1 MASEPDPRDRP
12 EGASAPPPPPGAPPD
27 GLEPRARRR
36 SSITISVPRVTRI
49 TLTVPQVEPK
59 HVRIGLYVSIAA
71 GLAFMA
77 GLWWLRRI
85 APGRVDEAVRGWA
98 AARVLALSDSIYRLS
113 MGGIGY
119 NPATGSVSL
128 DSFRL
133 TTDSARNTAR
143 ARPLPIVTLA
153 VRGGH
158 VEGVRL
164 RNVFGTGR
172 RTIAIGTI
180 RVDDID
186 ADVVLPPSV
195 DTAGGPAPSPSAKAT
210 PELDFFEWQRG
221 VSLPEGVPRIR
232 VGQVQVPQVKVVVR
246 PATGTQGQV
255 RVLPQLAMELDS
267 LVMDARDTATTP
279 IYATDIRLRAQRYH
293 GGWDSLT
300 SLSIEG
306 AEGSFA
312 DSVLRVEGVEIRPTR
327 SDTELRQAGGSRH
340 TRVIATLGRFDARG
354 IAWGEILRHATLAVR
369 AIDIETPK
377 LDLLVDHNLPE
388 RRETDRPRMPNQVMR
403 DFPLRVLIDSVRVR
417 GGAIAYAELEPGKPM
432 SGVVTFEQIEASLLN
447 LSNDPG
453 RMSVERPA
461 VFTASTRLMGT
472 GTLSAVLE
480 IPLLS
485 QRFDMKY
492 HGSLGPMPLT
502 DFNRFAATNS
512 DVHFTHG
519 DVLGVDFDATVTAGR
534 AKGRVVPRYRDLA
547 IGLQGK
553 DEGIMAKVKRKIASI
568 IANKI
573 VLRQDNPEHD
583 GKGPLITAAIDRRR
597 APSEGLFSFL
607 WFTVRD
613 PIKRVLKP

>member
-1 MASEPDPRDRP
+1 MASESDPRDRP
-12 EGASAPPPPPGAPPD
+12 PRGSEPPPGSPPKD
-27 GLEPRARRR
+27 AEPRSRRR

-49 TLTVPQVEPK
+49 TLTVPQVEPR
-59 HVRIGLYVSIAA
+59 HVRIGLYVSITA

-98 AARVLALSDSIYRLS
+98 AARVLALSDSVYRLDI
-113 MGGIGY
+113 GGIGY

-133 TTDSARNTAR
+133 STDSARNAAR
-143 ARPLPIVTLA
+143 ARPLPIVTLS

-158 VEGVRL
+158 VDGVRL
-164 RNVFGTGR
+164 RNVFGSGR
-172 RTIAIGTI
+172 RTVSIGTI

-186 ADVVLPPSV
+186 ADVVLPPAL
-195 DTAGGPAPSPSAKAT
+195 DTAGAQEPAPPPGART
-210 PELDFFEWQRG
+210 MPDVDFFEWQRG

-232 VGQVQVPQVKVVVR
+232 IGQVQVPQVKVVVR
-246 PATGTQGQV
+246 PAAGAPGQV

-279 IYATDIRLRAQRYH
+279 IYASDIRLRAERYR

-300 SLSIEG
+300 SLSIER

-327 SDTELRQAGGSRH
+327 SDAELRQAGGPRH
-340 TRVIATLGRFDARG
+340 TRVIATLGGFDARG

-369 AIDIETPK
+369 AIAIDAPR
-377 LDLLVDHNLPE
+377 LDLLVDHNLRE
-388 RRETDRPRMPNQVMR
+388 GRETDRPRMPNQVMR
-403 DFPLRVLIDSVRVR
+403 DFPLRLLIDTVRVR
-417 GGAIAYAELEPGKPM
+417 DGVIAYAELEPGQPL

-461 VFTASTRLMGT
+461 VFTASARLMGT
-472 GTLSAVLE
+472 GALSTELE

-492 HGSLGPMPLT
+492 RGSLGPMPLT

-519 DVLGVDFDATVTAGR
+519 DVLGVDFEATVAGGL

-583 GKGPLITAAIDRRR
+583 GKGPLITAVIDRRR

-607 WFTVRD
+607 WYTVRD
-613 PIKRVLKP
+613 PIKKVVKP